1 MSEIMLVCLI
11 CTYNHKNSIAKA
23 IESVLE
29 QKTNFKFQIWVLD
42 DASTDGTSDIIKEYA
57 DKYPEIVI
65 PFINKTNKGAS
76 KNTFEVLKK
85 INSKYFATLDGDD
98 YWCDENKLQI
108 QVDILE
114 NNPDCSFCAHNTIK
128 KYPNNENNIHNNEP
142 YVKLKIKSGKWNFP
156 KSLKNLKITN
166 SYLEPHLS
174 SRVYR
179 VSCLN
184 LDKVND
190 PFIISYDTAV
200 TFWFLQFGKMYYLDK
215 IMSVYNYTFKGVYS
229 GKNLQQKHYMGAAAV
244 NKINKALN
252 YKYND
257 MFLDFFKTKVP
268 VSFFESIKI
277 KYFTDKK
284 DLDNVYCKILDKY
297 ITDENKRLNSKI
309 LKTIKLPLSKRK
321 TLCIDIRREKKEA
334 V

>member
-85 INSKYFATLDGDD
+85 VNSKYFATLDGDD

-114 NNPDCSFCAHNTIK
+114 NNPDCSFCAHNTLK
-128 KYPNNENNIHNNEP
+128 KYPTNENHIQHNQQ
-142 YVKLKIKSGKWNFP
+142 YLKSKIKTGKYKFP
-156 KSLKNLKITN
+156 KNVKRDYI
-166 SYLEPHLS
+166 EPHYS

-179 VSCLN
+179 TSCLN
-184 LDKVND
+184 LDKIKNPLIVC
-190 PFIISYDTAV
+190 YDTAV
-200 TFWFLQFGKMYYLDK
+200 TFWFLQFGNLYYIDK
-215 IMSVYNYTFKGVYS
+215 IMSVYNYTYQGVYS
-229 GKNLQQKHYMGAAAV
+229 GLSVQMQKHMGAGV
-244 NKINKALN
+244 IVQINEAFDF
-252 YKYND
+252 KYNN
-257 MFLDFFKTKVP
+257 MFLDFFKKKIP
-268 VSFFESIKI
+268 ISLIQYLKI
-277 KYFTDKK
+277 KYFTGKK
-284 DLDNVYCKILDKY
+284 DLPGAYKDILDNYFKKDQ
-297 ITDENKRLNSKI
+297 IRLNSKLLFRI
-309 LKTIKLPLSKRK
+309 ALPVNKRK
-321 TLCIDIRREKKEA
+321 TICLELRREKEM
-334 V
+334 